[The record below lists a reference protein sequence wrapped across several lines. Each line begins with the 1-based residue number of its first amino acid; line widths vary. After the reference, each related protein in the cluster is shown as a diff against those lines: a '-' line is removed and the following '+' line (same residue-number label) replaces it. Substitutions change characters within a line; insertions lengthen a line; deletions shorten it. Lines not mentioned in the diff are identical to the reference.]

1 MYIALGGKEKYRLCV
16 TRPGVVRNLLIYI
29 STRCTE
35 ERMLDLDSAV
45 DLSRGE
51 LVMVDWAKRQTI
63 LQVQKLLKI
72 QFVKPF
78 QMLNRMV
85 ILGYLYLT

>member
-1 MYIALGGKEKYRLCV
+1 
-16 TRPGVVRNLLIYI
+16 
-29 STRCTE
+29 
-35 ERMLDLDSAV
+35 MLDLDSAV